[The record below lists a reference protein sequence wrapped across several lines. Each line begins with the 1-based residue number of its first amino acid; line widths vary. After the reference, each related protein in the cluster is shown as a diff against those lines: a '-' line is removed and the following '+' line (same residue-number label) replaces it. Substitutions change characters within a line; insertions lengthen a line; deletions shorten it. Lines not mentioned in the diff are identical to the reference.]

1 MDIRNF
7 ESILTVG
14 ENVAVE
20 FKRCG
25 SGIGNDVYESICS
38 FLNRFGGDL
47 FMGVEDDGRVTG
59 LPEKTAPDMI
69 KNFIKCIS
77 NPNLLSP
84 TVYLSPEIIEYQEKT
99 VIHVHVPPN
108 AEVHSYKKVIYD
120 RVDDADVRVTSTG
133 QIAQMYIRKQGIFT
147 EKKVYPYAGLEDLR
161 LDLLPKLRIM
171 AANNSGNQGH
181 PWSSLSDEELLKS
194 AGLYGKDWETGKYG
208 YNLAAIML
216 LGKDAV
222 ISDIVPAYMTDAL
235 LRKVNVDRYDDR
247 EVIQTN
253 LIESYEQLMEFGRK
267 HLLDKFFLESDQ
279 RKSIRN
285 IIVREMIANTLIHR
299 EYTNPYQARFVIE
312 KSKMYV
318 VNANRCTKQGLI
330 TPDNLE
336 PQSKNPIIASFFRNI
351 GYAEQL
357 GSGVRNLFKY
367 SRFYSGKDPEFDEG
381 DIFKII
387 VPLDDNYSFDYG
399 NSANGDSDY
408 GTIGTIHDNGMD
420 YKTGFM
426 RKNIRQD
433 MSHVRESSVPY
444 GVNRKNVSFS
454 KKSVYM
460 LSQEE
465 VEILARIKK
474 NPHLTQSQ
482 IQKEMGISLRSVKRI
497 MSKLQQNDILVR
509 KGNNRSGTWIIND
522 EASFYG

>member
-47 FMGVEDDGRVTG
+47 FMGVEDDGTVVG
-59 LPEKTAPDMI
+59 LPEKAASDMI

-77 NPNLLSP
+77 NPDLLSP
-84 TVYLSPEIIEYQEKT
+84 TVYLSPEITEYQGKT
-99 VIHVHVPPN
+99 VIHVHVPPS

-120 RVDDADVRVTSTG
+120 RVDDADVKVTSTG

-147 EKKVYPYAGLEDLR
+147 ERKVYPYAELEDLR
-161 LDLLPKLRIM
+161 LDLLPRLRIM

-181 PWSSLSDEELLKS
+181 PWSSLSDEELIKS

-216 LGKDAV
+216 LGKDRV

-235 LRKVNVDRYDDR
+235 LRRVNVDRYDDR

-267 HLLDKFFLESDQ
+267 HLQDKFFLEGDQ
-279 RKSIRN
+279 RKSLRK
-285 IIVREMIANTLIHR
+285 IITREMIANTLIHR
-299 EYTNPYQARFVIE
+299 EYTSPYQARFVIE
-312 KSKMYV
+312 RNRMYIA
-318 VNANRCTKQGLI
+318 NANRCTKQGLI

-336 PQSKNPIIASFFRNI
+336 PQSKNPVIASFFRNI

-367 SRFYSGKDPEFDEG
+367 SRFYSGQDPEFVEG

-387 VPLDDNYSFDYG
+387 VPLDDNYSLDHG
-399 NSANGDSDY
+399 NGANGANSCGIID
-408 GTIGTIHDNGMD
+408 TISTD
-420 YKTGFM
+420 
-426 RKNIRQD
+426 R
-433 MSHVRESSVPY
+433 VRESLIPY
-444 GVNRKNVSFS
+444 AADRRSFS
-454 KKSVYM
+454 FSEKSAGI
-460 LSQEE
+460 LSREE
-465 VEILARIKK
+465 AEILDRVKK

-482 IQKEMGISLRSVKRI
+482 IQREMGISLRSVKRV
-497 MSKLQQNDILVR
+497 MSRLQQRGILVR
-509 KGNNRSGTWIIND
+509 EGNNRSGSWMIND
-522 EASFYG
+522 EVLFDR